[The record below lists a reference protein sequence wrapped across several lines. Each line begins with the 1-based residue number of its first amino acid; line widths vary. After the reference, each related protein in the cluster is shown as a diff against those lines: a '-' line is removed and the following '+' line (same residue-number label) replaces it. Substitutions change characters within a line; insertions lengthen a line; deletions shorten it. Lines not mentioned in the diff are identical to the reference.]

1 MPGGSV
7 TFLAQPGRADFQQL
21 GADRAMRVMAIEAV
35 LHDRS
40 VLPKEGAATIRM
52 ALVARLIDGGCDEKF
67 GVRSSMGIVAA

>member
-1 MPGGSV
+1 
-7 TFLAQPGRADFQQL
+7 
-21 GADRAMRVMAIEAV
+21 MRVMAIEAV